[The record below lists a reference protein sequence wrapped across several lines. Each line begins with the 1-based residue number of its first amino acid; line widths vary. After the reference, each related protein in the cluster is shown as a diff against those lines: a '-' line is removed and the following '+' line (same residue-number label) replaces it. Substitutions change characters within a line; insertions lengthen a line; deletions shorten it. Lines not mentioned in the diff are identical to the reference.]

1 MVLSLI
7 LICCQIE
14 AIAQQKYSTDSKKAI
29 TLFEEGLRFYDAKRN
44 AEAEERFLK
53 AIKADEKFIE
63 AHILLGDVYYDM
75 GKATEGIAMYKRVVE
90 IDDEF
95 FTNTYNQLAQMELS
109 IGAYDDAVDHF
120 TRYINKKRV
129 NPKLKEKAEFLL
141 RNAVF
146 GAAAVKK
153 PVPFIPTSLGP
164 EVNSPE
170 FEYFPVLTAD
180 GSTLVFTR
188 NRRREVG
195 MDYQEDFYIS
205 FLKENGEW
213 GTAMNLGDPINTEDN
228 EGAQTMT
235 ADGQQLFFTGCNKK
249 GGFGSCDIYRSIR
262 EGRSWSRP
270 ENLGP
275 PVNTEKW
282 ESQSSVSSD
291 GKTLYFSSSRAGG
304 KGGAD
309 IWVTHLAPNGTW
321 TEPRNLG
328 DSINTGHYE
337 ETPFIHSDGRTLYF
351 TSNGHAGMGGKD
363 IYMSRLDDRGV
374 WSTPK
379 NIGYPINTWKD
390 EMGLFVEA
398 SGKLAYFAS
407 DREGGQGNL
416 DIYSFPLYEEARPIP
431 VTYVKGIVKDRSSK
445 RPLGAKFELIDL
457 STAKA
462 VIVSTSDKVTGDFL
476 VCLPVD
482 RDYALNVSKDGYL
495 FYSANFSLKDRA
507 TNSKPYAMNV
517 ELQPIE
523 FGKSVVLK
531 NIFFATASFDL
542 KPESTAE
549 LEKLYEFLKSNPSIY
564 IEIGGHTDNVGKR
577 EDNQL
582 LSENRSKAVFD
593 FLVAKG
599 IDAIRMKY
607 KGYADTVPI
616 DTNDTAEGRANNR
629 RTEFTVKDKK

>member
-1 MVLSLI
+1 M
-7 LICCQIE
+7 E
-14 AIAQQKYSTDSKKAI
+14 AIAQQKYSIESKKAI
-29 TLFEEGLRFYDAKRN
+29 SLFEEGLRFYDAKRN

-53 AIKADEKFIE
+53 AIKVDEKFIE
-63 AHILLGDVYYDM
+63 AHILLGDVYFDR

-109 IGAYDDAVDHF
+109 VGAYDDAVVHF
-120 TRYINKKRV
+120 SKYINKKRV

-146 GAAAVKK
+146 GAAAIKQ
-153 PVPFIPTSLGP
+153 PVPFVPTSLGP
-164 EVNSPE
+164 EVNSTE

-188 NRRREVG
+188 NGRREVG

-213 GTAMNLGDPINTEDN
+213 GTAMNLGDPINTDDN

-235 ADGQQLFFTGCNKK
+235 ADGQQLFFTGCNRK
-249 GGFGSCDIYRSIR
+249 GGFGSCDIYRSLR

-275 PVNTEKW
+275 PVNSEKW
-282 ESQSSVSSD
+282 ESQPSVSSD

-328 DSINTGHYE
+328 DSINTGNYE

-363 IYMSRLDDRGV
+363 IYMSRMDDNGV

-379 NIGYPINTWKD
+379 NLGYPINTWKD

-398 SGKLAYFAS
+398 SGKLAYFSS

-416 DIYSFPLYEEARPIP
+416 DIYSFPLYEAARPIP

-445 RPLGAKFELIDL
+445 KPLGAKFELIDL

-462 VIVSTSDKVTGDFL
+462 VIVSTSDKITGDFL

-495 FYSANFSLKDRA
+495 FYSANFSLKNRA
-507 TNSKPYAMNV
+507 PDSKPFVMNV

-523 FGKSVVLK
+523 FGKTVVLK
-531 NIFFATASFDL
+531 NIFFETASFDL

-549 LEKLYEFLKSNPSIY
+549 LEKLNEFMKSNPFIY

-577 EDNQL
+577 EDNQV

-593 FLVAKG
+593 FLVSKG
-599 IDAIRMKY
+599 IEAMRMKY
-607 KGYADTVPI
+607 KGYADIVPI

-629 RTEFTVKDKK
+629 RTEFTVKERN